1 MPVITI
7 ASSKGGVGKT
17 VCAQILAASLAP
29 AVATIDADPNRTL
42 YDWSREVYEGE
53 PFLCRAESDAGRLVN
68 LLHELAEAVPLLIV
82 DTAGFGNQA
91 ATAAMAGLSH
101 LDLDRLRSGCC
112 LTPLHVYRDE
122 SRVKFA
128 S

>member
-1 MPVITI
+1 MLRT
-7 ASSKGGVGKT
+7 
-17 VCAQILAASLAP
+17 AP
-29 AVATIDADPNRTL
+29 A
-42 YDWSREVYEGE
+42 
-53 PFLCRAESDAGRLVN
+53 
-68 LLHELAEAVPLLIV
+68 AEARVAERPRPTAHRTTNTCHLLLSWTGSLHQRQCCGSDELKVLRQRQLPGEQEQPAPAQRPRIKP
-82 DTAGFGNQA
+82 
-91 ATAAMAGLSH
+91 GLSH

>member
-17 VCAQILAASLAP
+17 VCAQLLAASLAP

-42 YDWSREVYEGE
+42 YDWFTEVYEGE
-53 PFLCRAESDAGRLVN
+53 PFLCRAESDAGRLAH
-68 LLHELAEAVPLLIV
+68 LIHELVDISPLLIV

-91 ATAAMAGLSH
+91 GTAAMAAADAIL
-101 LDLDRLRSGCC
+101 
-112 LTPLHVYRDE
+112 
-122 SRVKFA
+122 
-128 S
+128 